1 MKQDN
6 SQENARVDSQ
16 TENTHINDNWKWLKS
31 RFHEIFL
38 GNQMTPRTYFSPG
51 RVNLIG
57 EHIDYNGGMVL
68 PVAISLGTYAV
79 VANRTDRLVRM
90 ISLNFEAQGIVSF
103 SLDDIVYDAEK
114 DWGNYPMG
122 VFHTLSQMGYDVTH
136 GLDMLFYGDLPNGAG
151 LSSSASIEVLTAT
164 IANDVFDFAIT
175 PVDIAL
181 LCQRSENQFNGVN
194 CGIMDQFSIAMGK
207 KDHAVLLNCDT
218 LAYEH
223 VPAAIGDYRIVIIN
237 TNKKRGLVDS
247 EYNQRRK
254 ECDIAYETLKDAFKG
269 RELKAL
275 CDLNPA
281 EFLTVSE
288 NLTNP
293 FVYKRAYHA
302 VVENYRTIMSK
313 EALSEGNLIAF
324 GEWMYSSH
332 ESLKHNFE
340 VSCKELD
347 IVVSICRTLPGV
359 IGARMTGA
367 GFGGCA
373 IALVHK
379 EHLSKV
385 TERIAHQYTEQTGLT
400 ASFYIAEI
408 SGGTHRVD

>member
-1 MKQDN
+1 MMHWD
-6 SQENARVDSQ
+6 E
-16 TENTHINDNWKWLKS
+16 LKS
-31 RFHEIFL
+31 KFQEVFSD
-38 GNQMTPRTYFSPG
+38 NQTTTRTYFSPG

-79 VANRTDRLVRM
+79 VAKRSDRLVRM

-122 VFHTLSQMGYDVTH
+122 VFHTLSQMGYEATH
-136 GLDMLFYGDLPNGAG
+136 GLDVLFYGDLPNGAG

-164 IANDVFDFAIT
+164 IAKDFYGLTIT
-175 PVDIAL
+175 PVEIAR
-181 LCQRSENQFNGVN
+181 LCQISENQFNGVN

-247 EYNQRRK
+247 AYNQRRK
-254 ECDIAYETLKDAFKG
+254 ECESAFEALKHAYKG
-269 RELKAL
+269 RPIKAL
-275 CDLNPA
+275 CDLTPI
-281 EFLTVSE
+281 EFLSVSE
-288 NLTNP
+288 NLNDP
-293 FVYKRAYHA
+293 SVYKRAYHA
-302 VVENYRTIMSK
+302 VVENYRTLKSK

-340 VSCKELD
+340 VSCDELD
-347 IVVSICRTLPGV
+347 VVVSICRTLRGV

-373 IALVHK
+373 IALVHSA
-379 EHLSKV
+379 HLQTV
-385 TERIAHQYTEQTGLT
+385 TQYIAEQYAKRTGLT

-408 SGGTHRVD
+408 SGGTHRVE

>member
-1 MKQDN
+1 MT
-6 SQENARVDSQ
+6 QEHAQTAVESDQWTWLKTRFHDVF
-16 TENTHINDNWKWLKS
+16 TENQSTL
-31 RFHEIFL
+31 
-38 GNQMTPRTYFSPG
+38 RTYFSPG

-79 VANRTDRLVRM
+79 VAKRSDRVVRM
-90 ISLNFEAQGIVSF
+90 ISLNFEAQGIVAF
-103 SLDDIVYDAEK
+103 SLDDIVYEAAK

-122 VFHTLSQMGYDVTH
+122 VFHTLHQMGYEVTH
-136 GLDMLFYGDLPNGAG
+136 GLDVLFYGDLPNGAG

-164 IANDVFDFAIT
+164 IAKDFYDLKMT
-175 PVDIAL
+175 PVEIAL

-254 ECDIAYETLKDAFKG
+254 ECERAYESLKVAFKG
-269 RELKAL
+269 REIKAL
-275 CDLNPA
+275 CDLTPV

-288 NLTNP
+288 SLMDP
-293 FVYKRAYHA
+293 YVYKRAYHA
-302 VVENYRTIMSK
+302 VVENYRTIQSK
-313 EALSEGNLIAF
+313 EALSQGNLIAF

-347 IVVSICRTLPGV
+347 VVVSICRTLRGV

-379 EHLSKV
+379 DHLLQSTEH
-385 TERIAHQYTEQTGLT
+385 IAQKYSELTGLT

-408 SGGTHRVD
+408 SGGTDRVE